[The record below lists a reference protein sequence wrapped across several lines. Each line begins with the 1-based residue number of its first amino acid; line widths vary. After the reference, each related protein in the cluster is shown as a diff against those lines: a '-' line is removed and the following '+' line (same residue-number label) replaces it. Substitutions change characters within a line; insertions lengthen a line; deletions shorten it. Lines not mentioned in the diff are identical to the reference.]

1 MSQWPGP
8 DRLGSTPRMRW
19 PRHACLAAVFAVGC
33 RLAAAADPPRDTK
46 PASPAEVT
54 KLDAKMKDVSE
65 SFLRDTTALIASYES
80 IGEYDR
86 AKVLLEALR
95 KLNPGNDAVKKKL
108 ADIDRRQLDAG
119 EFQVEIDPGKSWLAV
134 GVVSKDRPLRI
145 RVTGEYRFT
154 ASATVGANGMPAK
167 EPASDLVSGAALG
180 ALMGVI
186 APPVAAGE
194 KPPARPPKP
203 FVVGSE
209 YERPAE
215 SDGIL
220 YLKANVPADA
230 TCTGRLEALVSGAT
244 KP

>member
-1 MSQWPGP
+1 MSRSKVF
-8 DRLGSTPRMRW
+8 RLQIAMT
-19 PRHACLAAVFAVGC
+19 LAVGC
-33 RLAAAADPPRDTK
+33 RLAAGAEPSADTK
-46 PASPAEVT
+46 PASPAEVA

-65 SFLRDTTALIASYES
+65 SFLRDTTALITSYEG

-108 ADIDRRQLDAG
+108 ADIDRRQLDAA
-119 EFQVEIDPGKSWLAV
+119 EFEVEIDPGKTWVAV
-134 GVVSKDRPLRI
+134 GVVRKDRPLRI
-145 RVTGEYRFT
+145 RVTGEYKFT
-154 ASATVGANGMPAK
+154 ASATVGANGLPAK
-167 EPASDLVSGAALG
+167 EPASDLVPGVALG

-186 APPVAAGE
+186 APPAAAGE
-194 KPPARPPKP
+194 RQPARPPKP
-203 FVVGSE
+203 FLVGSE

-215 SDGIL
+215 ADGVL
-220 YLKANVPADA
+220 YLKTNVPPDS

>member
-1 MSQWPGP
+1 
-8 DRLGSTPRMRW
+8 MRIW
-19 PRHACLAAVFAVGC
+19 RRVGVVVLVAAVCGPGM
-33 RLAAAADPPRDTK
+33 AAEPATADPPADGK
-46 PASPAEVT
+46 PAKPADVA

-65 SFLRDTTALIASYES
+65 SFLRDTTTLIASYES

-108 ADIDRRQLDAG
+108 ADLDRRQLDAA
-119 EFQVEIDPGKSWLAV
+119 EFKVEIDPGKPWVAV
-134 GVVSKDRPLRI
+134 GAVRKDRPLRI

-154 ASATVGANGMPAK
+154 ASATVGANGVPAK
-167 EPASDLVSGAALG
+167 EPASDLVPGVALG
-180 ALMGVI
+180 ALLGVI
-186 APPVAAGE
+186 ATPAAAGE
-194 KPPARPPKP
+194 RQPGRPPKP
-203 FVVGSE
+203 FLVGSE

-215 SDGIL
+215 AEGVL

-230 TCTGRLEALVSGAT
+230 TCTGRLEALVSGVT